1 MNVLITGKNGQLGSE
16 LQEVSLESR
25 HTFIFCNSHECD
37 IRDQNVIETIVLKH
51 KINTIINCAA
61 YTAVDDAED
70 DEKNVM
76 NVNFIGVQNLNTVA
90 EKFKIKLIHIS
101 TDYVFSGEKSKP
113 YKTEDAVSPIGVY
126 GKSKRKGEEVI
137 LNSNTDAIAI
147 RTSWLYSSFGNNF
160 VKTMLRL
167 GKTKTAL
174 NVVNDQFGSPT
185 YARDLAR
192 FCIQLLDVESLNS
205 KQRIYHYANTGA
217 ISWCEFAKE
226 IMSIAKLNCE
236 IHPVSTDQYPTKA
249 DRPKY
254 SVLSNEAIQTD
265 FNVSISFWKDALQ
278 DCINRLV

>member
-1 MNVLITGKNGQLGSE
+1 
-16 LQEVSLESR
+16 
-25 HTFIFCNSHECD
+25 
-37 IRDQNVIETIVLKH
+37 
-51 KINTIINCAA
+51 
-61 YTAVDDAED
+61 VDDAED
-70 DEKNVM
+70 DEKNAM

-167 GKTKTAL
+167 GETKTAL

-226 IMSIAKLNCE
+226 IMSLAKLNCE